1 MISFV
6 MQNRVCTDRFRTFIY
21 NTFIVF
27 FVLACVPVAADSTD
41 IHENAGTRAMTFLKI
56 GVGAEAIGMGES
68 QVAATDDLYAS
79 YWNPAGLARL
89 QKPQLALMHNEWFA
103 GINHE
108 FVGFAL
114 PVGDVGTFGLSSS
127 FLSFGELQGRDREGN
142 ETTIFRPYDLAAI
155 LSYARSFGSAIAFGT
170 NAKFLREQIAD
181 ETGSG
186 IAFDFGGL
194 YTFSNI
200 PLSLGFNAQHLGPR
214 VTFIEEAFGLPVTF
228 RFGAAYRLWN
238 DALILTSDI
247 IRPSDNDI
255 AVAVGAGYT
264 FGNILQLRTGY
275 NYQLGGNDL
284 GAISGLTSGFG
295 LTLRQFQIDYALVPF
310 GVLGLTHRF
319 SLVANF

>member
-1 MISFV
+1 MIRFV
-6 MQNRVCTDRFRTFIY
+6 MQNRVCIDRFRTFIY
-21 NTFIVF
+21 NTFIVCL
-27 FVLACVPVAADSTD
+27 VLACVPVAADNTD

-114 PVGDVGTFGLSSS
+114 PLGNVGTFGLSSS

-142 ETTIFRPYDLAAI
+142 ETTIFRPYDLAVI
-155 LSYARSFGSAIAFGT
+155 FSYARRFSSAIAFGA

-186 IAFDFGGL
+186 IAFDLGGL
-194 YTFSNI
+194 YTFPDM

-247 IRPSDNDI
+247 IRPADNDI

-264 FGNILQLRTGY
+264 IGNILQLRTGY
-275 NYQLGGNDL
+275 NYQIGGNDL

-310 GVLGLTHRF
+310 GGARIDPSVFVGC
-319 SLVANF
+319 